1 MAKTK
6 ISSTDLVWKFH
17 EELQAF
23 DDFPLHGIPIAI
35 VPTANAGWR
44 ALTSRNV
51 RTGRPIWASRVEAI
65 QNRLQKKYTLI
76 S

>member
-1 MAKTK
+1 MAAIK
-6 ISSTDLVWKFH
+6 ISSTDLVWIFH

-35 VPTANAGWR
+35 VPTVHSGWR
-44 ALTSRNV
+44 ALTPSNV
-51 RTGRPIWASRVEAI
+51 RTGRPLWASRVEAI